1 MGYDGSGLVAAAL
14 GDDLQP
20 QQLHRSDRVEDLVTS
35 FGAGVRLVWADTGDL
50 YPQLL
55 AAGVRVERCHDL
67 RLCHAI
73 LADHDEMLAADQQW
87 RQRHPLPDQEPT
99 LLDDQLT
106 EDRIEFT
113 EVVAEYRR
121 QRAAVDPLPADSDH
135 GPNDH
140 GPNDHGPDDQGHVD
154 QAERIRR
161 AKLRLLLSAE
171 SAGALIAAE
180 MAFHGLPWDRDVHD
194 RQLTELLGPRPRYG
208 GRPQKMQQ
216 AVDQLTAAL
225 EVGAFNP
232 DSPVELLQA
241 LHRAGIDV
249 TSTRKWELEQ
259 IDHPA
264 IEPLLRFKK
273 MSRLLSA
280 NGWLWLDA
288 WVKDG
293 RFRPDYVVGGV
304 VTGRWATSGGGAL
317 QLPKQLRAAAQADPG
332 WKLVVADA
340 SQLEPRVLAA
350 MARDDRLAT
359 AARGNDLYQGLV
371 DAGVVD
377 TRPHA
382 KVAMLGALYGAT
394 TGQSGQLMPRLISA
408 YPRATGLVEDAARA
422 GERGEVVSTF
432 LGRRSPLPSES
443 WRELQHFAGSGD
455 ASAEDVRR
463 SRQQARDWGRFTRN
477 FVVQGT
483 AAEWAL
489 CWMAGLRQRL
499 VDLDPAAGDSGP
511 GDHGRLDHSRID
523 HDRAHLVYFL
533 HDEVIVHSPAGCAD
547 RVAEL
552 IKESAAAAG
561 RLLFGDSGVEF
572 ALDLDIVDNY
582 GQVS

>member
-1 MGYDGSGLVAAAL
+1 MDVAVGFDGSELVAAAL
-14 GDDLQP
+14 TDDLRP
-20 QQLHRSDRVEDLVTS
+20 QAEQRFTRATELIAAYGRD
-35 FGAGVRLVWADTGDL
+35 VRWIWADTNAI

-55 AAGVRVERCHDL
+55 VDGGRVERCHDL

-73 LADHDEMLAADQQW
+73 LAGHEESLAADQEW
-87 RQRHPLPDQEPT
+87 RQRHLAPEQEPT
-99 LLDDQLT
+99 LLDDQPG
-106 EDRIEFT
+106 EDRVEFA
-113 EVVAEYRR
+113 EVLAEYRR
-121 QRAAVDPLPADSDH
+121 QQTALRFDDAAGNVDEAD
-135 GPNDH
+135 
-140 GPNDHGPDDQGHVD
+140 
-154 QAERIRR
+154 RIRR
-161 AKLRLLLSAE
+161 AKLRLLLAAE

-180 MAFHGLPWDRDVHD
+180 MGYHGLPWDREVHD

-208 GRPQKMQQ
+208 GRPHKLQEV
-216 AVDQLTAAL
+216 ADRLTAAL
-225 EVGAFNP
+225 EVGSFNP

-249 TSTRKWELEQ
+249 NSTRKWELEQ

-264 IEPLLRFKK
+264 IEPLLSYKK

-280 NGWLWLDA
+280 NGWLWLDT

-317 QLPKQLRAAAQADPG
+317 QLPKQLRRAAQADPG

-350 MARDDRLAT
+350 MARDARLAD
-359 AARGNDLYQGLV
+359 AARGHDLYQGLV

-377 TRPHA
+377 TRAHA

-394 TGQSGQLMPRLISA
+394 TGQGGQLMPRLISA
-408 YPRATGLVEDAARA
+408 YPRATGLVEEAARA
-422 GERGEVVSTF
+422 GERGEIVSTF
-432 LGRRSPLPSES
+432 LGRRSPLPPES
-443 WRELQHFAGSGD
+443 WRDLQQFAGSGD
-455 ASAEDVRR
+455 ASAEEVRR

-477 FVVQGT
+477 FVAQGT

-499 VDLDPAAGDSGP
+499 VDLDPA
-511 GDHGRLDHSRID
+511 
-523 HDRAHLVYFL
+523 HLVYFL
-533 HDEVIVHSPAGCAD
+533 HDEVIVHSPTGSAE
-547 RVAEL
+547 RVAQL

-561 RLLFGDSGVEF
+561 QLLFGESGVEF
-572 ALDLDIVDNY
+572 ALDVDIVDNY